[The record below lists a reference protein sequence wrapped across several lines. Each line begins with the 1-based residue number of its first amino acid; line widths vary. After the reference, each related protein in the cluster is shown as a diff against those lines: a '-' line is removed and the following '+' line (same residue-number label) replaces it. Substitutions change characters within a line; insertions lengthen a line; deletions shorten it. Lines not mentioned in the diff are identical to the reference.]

1 MRQHDPQGIG
11 SIPATRREFLAGLV
25 ARVDRSGLHF
35 RTHAAVA
42 AQLLRALEAPET
54 SMTSVTHLVQAEPL
68 LAARLV
74 AVANALTF
82 NASGR
87 VTADLRGA
95 VTRLG
100 LNNVRALATAFLVRQ
115 MSESSPSFPPAL
127 LRMARQLWEHTAHVA
142 ALAHVLAHRVTRVD
156 PEAALFAGIVHEV
169 GGFYL
174 LSHAA
179 EHAGLFEG
187 EAPEADGAAEM
198 ELLVEL
204 NRKVARALCVPE
216 PAMAALEDLW
226 SGFLAIPPR
235 TLGDTLLLAEEL
247 APVASPFCGIGGASG
262 PQASFE
268 IILDAGTLSG
278 ILAESTNEVLSLA
291 DALGH

>member
-1 MRQHDPQGIG
+1 MASH
-11 SIPATRREFLAGLV
+11 PASRREFLAGLV
-25 ARVDRSGLHF
+25 ARVERSGLQF

-42 AQLLRALEAPET
+42 SRLLRALEAPET

-74 AVANALTF
+74 AVANAVAF

-87 VTADLRGA
+87 ITADLRGA

-115 MSESSPSFPPAL
+115 MSDSSPSLPPAL
-127 LRMARQLWEHTAHVA
+127 MHMARQLWEHTAHVA
-142 ALAHVLAHRVTRVD
+142 ALAHVLARRVTRVD
-156 PEAALFAGIVHEV
+156 PEVALFAGIVHEV

-179 EHAGLFEG
+179 EHAALFEG
-187 EAPEADGAAEM
+187 EPPEADGAAETA
-198 ELLVEL
+198 LLVDL

-216 PAMAALEDLW
+216 PAVAALEDLW

-235 TLGDTLLLAEEL
+235 TLGDTLLLAEQL
-247 APVASPFCGIGGASG
+247 APVASPFCGLREASG
-262 PQASFE
+262 PPASLE
-268 IILDAGTLSG
+268 MILDAGTLSN
-278 ILAESTNEVLSLA
+278 ILAESTNEVVSLA
-291 DALGH
+291 EALGH